1 MKPDQSAQSCVVA
14 VSQPCPDLIIILT
27 SHSYNR
33 DYITKTQKKS
43 LLKLIEVVMSGS
55 MQLYKLQSIVLSI
68 GKSILHLDISQYLSL
83 I

>member
-43 LLKLIEVVMSGS
+43 LLKLTEVVICNEQFYAAIQIAKHRS
-55 MQLYKLQSIVLSI
+55 K
-68 GKSILHLDISQYLSL
+68 HW
-83 I
+83 